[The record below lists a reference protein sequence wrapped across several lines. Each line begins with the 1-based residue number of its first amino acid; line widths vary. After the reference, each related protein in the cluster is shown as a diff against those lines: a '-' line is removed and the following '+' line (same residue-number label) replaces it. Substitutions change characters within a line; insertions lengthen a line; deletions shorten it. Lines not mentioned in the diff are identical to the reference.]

1 MKTATLRPWL
11 SPAAFALALM
21 VAGCNDD
28 NGTDN
33 IGTGVKPAN
42 KTANETS
49 KTVNQATKTATE
61 TTKAAGER
69 LADELSPIA
78 EGFEEFANS
87 LQRNAEDATFDVKQS
102 IEAKMPDVK
111 KLADSLKTR
120 LNAGDDDAKQAAR
133 SIDEKLAALN
143 AKLTELGTAGATAT
157 KDLKE
162 DTADAFKTLVD
173 NIQNGLKKL
182 G

>member
-11 SPAAFALALM
+11 SPAAFALALL

-33 IGTGVKPAN
+33 IGTGIKQAN
-42 KTANETS
+42 KTAT
-49 KTVNQATKTATE
+49 Q

-69 LADELSPIA
+69 YADELSPIA
-78 EGFEEFANS
+78 EGFEQFANS
-87 LQRNAEDATFDVKQS
+87 LQKNAEDATFDVKQS
-102 IEAKMPDVK
+102 IESKLPDVK

-120 LNAGDDDAKQAAR
+120 LNAGDDDAKQAAK

-162 DTADAFKTLVD
+162 DTADAFKSLID
-173 NIQNGLKKL
+173 NIQNGLKKI